1 MGIKIGGKKM
11 KIRKLVITV
20 FFIQI
25 LFYIS
30 TYATEIDTIFA
41 AGPPL
46 TGEISN
52 FNYNYELQV
61 DFLALISG
69 DTGMPWIPPYVPNA
83 VFRTYLTF
91 PLDSLNIESGV
102 DSVKLILWSHN
113 NTGIVGNDNWGE
125 WPVWDVPDGD
135 TIKCCIDHINF
146 GDYLDVG
153 DWTAGDYGDLQ
164 TLESKCA
171 FITHEIYNPETGYI
185 IVDVTNSVI
194 NDIENDRNKTQF
206 RIRFEINTDGDSLY
220 DYIEFRKTMI
230 EPEKAPHLNFYV
242 NTDTNSVDNVINSFD
257 ETNLINYPNP
267 FNPIINIQYEISQN
281 SNVLLQIFNVK
292 GQLIETIVN
301 EYQNS
306 GKHYTIWN
314 ASNQRSGIYFFSI
327 KTSNQTKIGKC
338 LFLK

>member
-1 MGIKIGGKKM
+1 MFRKKLSIM
-11 KIRKLVITV
+11 
-20 FFIQI
+20 I
-25 LFYIS
+25 LIILLTIYS
-30 TYATEIDTIFA
+30 LCNATEIDTIFA

-61 DFLALISG
+61 DFLALIAG

-83 VFRTYLTF
+83 VFRTYLAF

-125 WPVWDVPDGD
+125 WPIWDVPGGD
-135 TIKCCIDHINF
+135 TIKLCIDHIDY
-146 GDYLDVG
+146 GDYLDIG
-153 DWTAGDYGDLQ
+153 DWTAGDPGDPQ

-171 FITHEIYNPETGYI
+171 FITPEIYNPETGYF
-185 IVDVTNSVI
+185 IVNVTNSVI

-220 DYIEFRKTMI
+220 DSIGFRKSMI

-242 NTDTNSVDNVINSFD
+242 NTNSVDNVINSFD
-257 ETNLINYPNP
+257 ETNLTTYPNP
-267 FNPIINIQYEISQN
+267 FNQIINIQYKISQN
-281 SNVLLQIFNVK
+281 SNVLLQVFNVK

-306 GKHYTIWN
+306 GKHHTIWN
-314 ASNQRSGIYFFSI
+314 ASQQRSGIYFLSI
-327 KTSNQTKIGKC
+327 KTSNQTKICKC